1 MDDLQ
6 TIHNSNTPSVTTT
19 RKTEKPKSIEII
31 PPTELMTTEHFI
43 ETKYRDMRTKPRLRE
58 KQGKE
63 EGTSKIYAEKHRYPS
78 LDTLIQLHSERDT
91 EWLENRTVASIE
103 QRTIVVLKK
112 LTTRRRTAEKSRM
125 PNTPCHI

>member
-43 ETKYRDMRTKPRLRE
+43 ETKYKDMTSKPRIRE

-63 EGTSKIYAEKHRYPS
+63 ARTPNYAEKYRCPRLDHRV
-78 LDTLIQLHSERDT
+78 QLHCRAGHGD
-91 EWLENRTVASIE
+91 
-103 QRTIVVLKK
+103 
-112 LTTRRRTAEKSRM
+112 
-125 PNTPCHI
+125 PTPQ